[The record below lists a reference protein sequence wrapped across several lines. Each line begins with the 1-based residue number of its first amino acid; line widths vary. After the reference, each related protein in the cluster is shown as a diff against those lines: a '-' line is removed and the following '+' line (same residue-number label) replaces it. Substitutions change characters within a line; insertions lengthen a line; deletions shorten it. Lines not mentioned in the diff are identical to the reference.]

1 MEILNFPYDQL
12 KIFLLV
18 LIRISCVLFL
28 FPIFGSKVFPN
39 LVKAGLALVMALA
52 LTPVVKIDLTLFPE
66 NTVTVVIF
74 IASEIFIGLVLG
86 LSIRLFFASVQFAGQ
101 LIGFQTGFMM
111 ANVIDPQSGTQVS
124 LIEQFAYWI
133 ALIIFLILD
142 GHHML
147 ITAMVQSFDVINV
160 GIISLK
166 KELLSQML
174 LLSSNMFILAIKIG
188 SPAIAA
194 LLFTSAGF
202 GLCARFVPQMN
213 ILIVSFP
220 FKIAVG
226 LIFLGITF
234 QIISIVTQIYCSNFL
249 FLLFTLVKMLGN
261 V

>member
-1 MEILNFPYDQL
+1 
-12 KIFLLV
+12 
-18 LIRISCVLFL
+18 
-28 FPIFGSKVFPN
+28 
-39 LVKAGLALVMALA
+39 
-52 LTPVVKIDLTLFPE
+52 
-66 NTVTVVIF
+66 
-74 IASEIFIGLVLG
+74 
-86 LSIRLFFASVQFAGQ
+86 
-101 LIGFQTGFMM
+101 
-111 ANVIDPQSGTQVS
+111 
-124 LIEQFAYWI
+124 
-133 ALIIFLILD
+133 
-142 GHHML
+142 
-147 ITAMVQSFDVINV
+147 
-160 GIISLK
+160 
-166 KELLSQML
+166 ML